1 MNKRG
6 FALIKLPGVS
16 KRCFT
21 LIELLIVIAIIGILS
36 LIVVINIS
44 GAQEKAR
51 DTKRK
56 ADLESVKS
64 ALEAYRANKS
74 QLPLQS
80 TCSTAGSICGA
91 MKSVSFLNIEP
102 EFSRYLDKEPTDPN
116 GVSNYQIFYAQI
128 GTTIGY
134 KVIATT
140 PELLKNATA
149 TTAPKI
155 AGDYYDSINFRR
167 YQVSSNSEMAKRADP

>member
-1 MNKRG
+1 MNKRS
-6 FALIKLPGVS
+6 LKQYLVIKKS
-16 KRCFT
+16 FT
-21 LIELLIVIAIIGILS
+21 LIELLIVISIIGILS

-64 ALEAYRANKS
+64 ALEAFRANKG

-80 TCSTAGSICGA
+80 TCAAVGSICLA
-91 MKSVSFLNIEP
+91 MKEINFLNTEP

-116 GVSNYQIFYAQI
+116 GSSSYRIFYAQI
-128 GTTIGY
+128 GATTGY
-134 KVIATT
+134 KIIATA
-140 PELLKNATA
+140 PELLKNATVA
-149 TTAPKI
+149 TAPKI
-155 AGDYYDSINFRR
+155 AGDYYDSINYRR
-167 YQVSSNSEMAKRADP
+167 YQVSSNSEMAKRADPR